1 MMVDLLSRY
10 SYRRNMQHYNCNIEV
25 VDRTLEDCKHKI
37 DFKVWKLGS
46 ASYSNSW
53 VYSFRNS

>member
-1 MMVDLLSRY
+1 M
-10 SYRRNMQHYNCNIEV
+10 HHCNCNIEV
-25 VDRTLEDCKHKI
+25 VDRTLDDCEHKI

-46 ASYSNSW
+46 ASYFNSW